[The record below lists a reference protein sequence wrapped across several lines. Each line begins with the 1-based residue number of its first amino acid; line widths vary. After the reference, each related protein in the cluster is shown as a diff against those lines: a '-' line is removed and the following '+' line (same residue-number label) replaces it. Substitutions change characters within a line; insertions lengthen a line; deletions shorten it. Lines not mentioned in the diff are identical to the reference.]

1 MKVAIASQ
9 SPEMSGQVDPRF
21 GRAAYFIIADTEDD
35 TFNAVDNRQNASA
48 PQGAGIQSAQTVVNQ
63 GVGAVITG
71 HCGPK
76 AFHVLNAAG
85 VRVCSAASGTV
96 SQALEEFKAGTL
108 EQAAQADVE
117 GRWV

>member
-9 SPEMSGQVDPRF
+9 SPEMTGQLDPRL

-35 TFNAVDNRQNASA
+35 AFCAVENRQNAGA

-63 GVGAVITG
+63 GVGAVIAG

-76 AFHVLNAAG
+76 AFHVLSAAG
-85 VRVCSAASGTV
+85 VRFYSAASGTV
-96 SQALEEFKAGTL
+96 SQALQQFKAGAL
-108 EQAAQADVE
+108 EEAAQADVQ
-117 GRWV
+117 GHWV